1 MKKFLVNLL
10 DWIYKKR
17 CYFCKNSKESLR
29 MCSKCYD
36 ALTPLPVNV
45 NRIINGINVF
55 CAGNYS
61 KELQKL
67 IRGLKYH
74 KQKDL
79 AFYQAKFMYE
89 YWEKFNYKEDF
100 QVVPVPLHKK
110 RLKKRGYNHME
121 LVAEQFCYLTG
132 YEPNFEFIER
142 TKDTKPQ
149 YRLTKKQRAQNLHK
163 AFKID
168 KSKYIPNKKI
178 LLIDDICT
186 TGSTFEEIINE
197 LKENGI
203 CDIICF
209 ATTTPF

>member
-36 ALTPLPVNV
+36 ALTTLPVNV